1 MLDMAAADVE
11 ILKAQ
16 VTQLTLLAFRT
27 EQPTHIQA
35 DIGAVGVC
43 VSTRMYMLASDVCAV
58 AQRLQRPCLVACV
71 IWRLQKV
78 RQESKV
84 IAVAKFPGLETLVED
99 DPKLQ
104 AALKAIQTKYPKTSR
119 KTGETRLA
127 AHSSLLCRFL
137 VDRSAIWCTRVFGG

>member
-1 MLDMAAADVE
+1 
-11 ILKAQ
+11 
-16 VTQLTLLAFRT
+16 
-27 EQPTHIQA
+27 
-35 DIGAVGVC
+35 
-43 VSTRMYMLASDVCAV
+43 MLASDVSYHVCAV

-104 AALKAIQTKYPKTSR
+104 AALKAIQKKYPLTSR

-127 AHSSLLCRFL
+127 AHSSLLRRFL